1 MKNFAGA
8 RLKRMSASMS
18 HLCVSA
24 RARIASNQV
33 ASTSYNT
40 KTSSRPTRALRVT
53 NAADDFRKSK
63 NSSSSLPGRSAR
75 HSGAVGDNS
84 FNSSGSGKINTKKIS
99 HSSTAAFKSKGASMR
114 VLGRAISIPRG
125 DSAGASMDLDIG
137 GDVADL
143 DIDALLSRVN
153 ELHAA
158 SEAMNVL
165 PTQKELDQLE
175 NTLEKDS
182 DTETMRGV
190 KQPKRRSTATTTTS
204 SRTSRSKKRDDEE
217 LLLMSDDDYDDD
229 EDLDLDDDDEED
241 LDDEIEVKGSLG
253 VEIASIEAELEK
265 KITKETIKGKKGKGE
280 DSVLPKTRRVIKSA
294 ASVRTERAMRIAR
307 GVRSQRNSSSTK
319 KAIKIANQ
327 KAAELDEV
335 SERVR
340 ASDKIVGKMQEARL
354 AKRKT
359 KPSSRTGRSRVM
371 NPRGTLQQSSQS
383 QPQVDSMKVYLKEIG
398 SVSLL
403 NANQEVQLA
412 RKIQDLMN
420 LETTYKEL
428 VAKVAEGNDPIAQ
441 THGGKVTKS
450 MWARELGLTEPE
462 LEMRLTEGK
471 NAKNHMIQANLRLVV
486 SIAKRYANR
495 NMSFQD
501 LIQEG
506 CVGLIRGAEKFDFER
521 GYKFSTYAHWWIR
534 QAVTRSI
541 SDQSRTIR
549 LPVHLFEIISRMNK
563 LEQKFIVQNGRE
575 ATLEEI
581 SKMMEMP
588 ESKITQIKKAAM
600 APVSLAQAVG
610 ADDDKR
616 TVEDT
621 LVDNITEHPEES
633 SGKVLLKEDL
643 ENVLNTL
650 NPRERDVLRLR
661 YGLDDGRVK
670 TLEEIGNVF
679 SVTRERIRQIEAK
692 ALRKLRQPSRNGILR
707 DYIPP
712 ASAAA
717 LGFEASEEDEGD
729 ERVSSLSNRQP
740 SPR

>member
-1 MKNFAGA
+1 MIILSGA
-8 RLKRMSASMS
+8 LKIKMSASAS
-18 HLCVSA
+18 HLCCAHA
-24 RARIASNQV
+24 RTRIASNQI
-33 ASTSYNT
+33 ASTSYNA
-40 KTSSRPTRALRVT
+40 KPQARPSRTLRVT
-53 NAADDFRKSK
+53 NAADDFRTSSKSTK
-63 NSSSSLPGRSAR
+63 SSSSSRLPAGSSSR
-75 HSGAVGDNS
+75 DNS
-84 FNSSGSGKINTKKIS
+84 FNSSGSGKVNTKKIS
-99 HSSTAAFKSKGASMR
+99 HSSTAAFKNKGASTR

-125 DSAGASMDLDIG
+125 ESAGASMDLDIG

-165 PTQKELDQLE
+165 PTQRELDQLE
-175 NTLEKDS
+175 NTLEKES
-182 DTETMRGV
+182 ISEKETMRGL
-190 KQPKRRSTATTTTS
+190 KKPKSTTT
-204 SRTSRSKKRDDEE
+204 RSKAEASAAAMKKKRDDEE
-217 LLLMSDDDYDDD
+217 LLLMGDDEDDD
-229 EDLDLDDDDEED
+229 EDLDSD
-241 LDDEIEVKGSLG
+241 IIKGNGSLG
-253 VEIASIEAELEK
+253 IEIASIEAELEK

-280 DSVLPKTRRVIKSA
+280 EIVLPKTRRVIKSA
-294 ASVRTERAMRIAR
+294 ANVRTERAMRIAR

-319 KAIKIANQ
+319 KAIKNENQ

-335 SERVR
+335 SERMR

-359 KPSSRTGRSRVM
+359 KPSLKKGRTRVL
-371 NPRGTLQQSSQS
+371 NPRGILQANQHSAQ
-383 QPQVDSMKVYLKEIG
+383 QVDSMKVYLKEIG

-403 NANQEVQLA
+403 NANEEVQLA

-441 THGGKVTKS
+441 THGDKVTKS
-450 MWARELGLTEPE
+450 MWARELGLTEFE

-581 SKMMEMP
+581 SAMMEMP
-588 ESKITQIKKAAM
+588 QVKITQIKKAAM

-712 ASAAA
+712 ASASS
-717 LGFEASEEDEGD
+717 LGLEASEDDEGD
-729 ERVSSLSNRQP
+729 ERISSLSNRQP

>member
-1 MKNFAGA
+1 MINLSGA
-8 RLKRMSASMS
+8 LKIKMSASAS
-18 HLCVSA
+18 HLCCAHA
-24 RARIASNQV
+24 RTRIASNQI
-33 ASTSYNT
+33 ASTSYNA
-40 KTSSRPTRALRVT
+40 KPQARPSRTLRVT
-53 NAADDFRKSK
+53 NAADDFRTSSKSTK
-63 NSSSSLPGRSAR
+63 SSSSSRLPAGSSSR
-75 HSGAVGDNS
+75 DNS
-84 FNSSGSGKINTKKIS
+84 FNSSGSGKVNTKKIS
-99 HSSTAAFKSKGASMR
+99 HSSTAAFKNKGASTR

-125 DSAGASMDLDIG
+125 ESAGASMDLDIG

-165 PTQKELDQLE
+165 PTQRELDQLE
-175 NTLEKDS
+175 NTLEKES
-182 DTETMRGV
+182 ISEKETMRGL
-190 KQPKRRSTATTTTS
+190 KKPKSTTT
-204 SRTSRSKKRDDEE
+204 RSKAEASAAAMKKKRDDEE
-217 LLLMSDDDYDDD
+217 LLLMGDDEDDD
-229 EDLDLDDDDEED
+229 EDLDSD
-241 LDDEIEVKGSLG
+241 IIKGNGSLG
-253 VEIASIEAELEK
+253 IEIASIEAELEK

-280 DSVLPKTRRVIKSA
+280 EIVLPKTRRVIKSA
-294 ASVRTERAMRIAR
+294 ANVRTERAMRIAR

-319 KAIKIANQ
+319 KAIKNENQ

-335 SERVR
+335 SERMR

-359 KPSSRTGRSRVM
+359 KPSLKKGRTRVL
-371 NPRGTLQQSSQS
+371 NPRGILQANQHSAQ
-383 QPQVDSMKVYLKEIG
+383 QVDSMKVYLKEIG

-403 NANQEVQLA
+403 NANEEVQLA

-441 THGGKVTKS
+441 THGDKVTKS
-450 MWARELGLTEPE
+450 MWARELGLTEFE

-581 SKMMEMP
+581 SAMMEMP
-588 ESKITQIKKAAM
+588 QVKITQIKKAAM

-712 ASAAA
+712 ASASS
-717 LGFEASEEDEGD
+717 LGLEASEDDEGD
-729 ERVSSLSNRQP
+729 ERISSLSNRQP

>member
-1 MKNFAGA
+1 MINLSGA
-8 RLKRMSASMS
+8 LKIKMSASAS
-18 HLCVSA
+18 HLCAHA
-24 RARIASNQV
+24 RTRIASNQI
-33 ASTSYNT
+33 ASTSYNA
-40 KTSSRPTRALRVT
+40 KPQARPSRTLRVT
-53 NAADDFRKSK
+53 NAADDFRTSSKSTK
-63 NSSSSLPGRSAR
+63 SSSSSRLPAGSRSR
-75 HSGAVGDNS
+75 DNS
-84 FNSSGSGKINTKKIS
+84 FNSSGSGKVNTKKIS
-99 HSSTAAFKSKGASMR
+99 HSSTAAFKNKGASTR

-125 DSAGASMDLDIG
+125 ESAGASMDLDIG

-165 PTQKELDQLE
+165 PTQRELDQLE
-175 NTLEKDS
+175 NTLEKES
-182 DTETMRGV
+182 ISEKETMRGL
-190 KQPKRRSTATTTTS
+190 KKPKSTTT
-204 SRTSRSKKRDDEE
+204 RSKAEASAAAMKKKRDDEE
-217 LLLMSDDDYDDD
+217 LLLMGDDEDDD
-229 EDLDLDDDDEED
+229 EDLDSD
-241 LDDEIEVKGSLG
+241 IIKGNGSLG
-253 VEIASIEAELEK
+253 IEIASIEAELEK
-265 KITKETIKGKKGKGE
+265 KITKETIKGKKGNGE
-280 DSVLPKTRRVIKSA
+280 EIVLPKTRRVIKSA
-294 ASVRTERAMRIAR
+294 ANVRTERAMRIAR

-319 KAIKIANQ
+319 KAIKNENQ

-335 SERVR
+335 SERMR

-359 KPSSRTGRSRVM
+359 KPSLKKGRTRVL
-371 NPRGTLQQSSQS
+371 NPRGILQANQHSAQ
-383 QPQVDSMKVYLKEIG
+383 QVDSMKVYLKEIG

-403 NANQEVQLA
+403 NANEEVQLA

-441 THGGKVTKS
+441 THGDKVTKS
-450 MWARELGLTEPE
+450 MWARELGLTEFE

-581 SKMMEMP
+581 SAMMEMP
-588 ESKITQIKKAAM
+588 QVKITQIKKAAM

-712 ASAAA
+712 ASASS
-717 LGFEASEEDEGD
+717 LGLEASEDDEGD
-729 ERVSSLSNRQP
+729 ERISSLSNRQP